1 MDIIQYRYIQ
11 YIYSI
16 LTVDTGRCNGAEFG
30 QSLGFTLS
38 MVKQLGSSWNLV
50 KTCLKCSWYHYVW
63 AVLRSRVRTNKNVCL
78 HLYHLYSRCP
88 PWPDT
93 TRRLSRIWN
102 ILLLSLMNFAT
113 TINLAISSYSSWT
126 TTTLTRTNYYF

>member
-63 AVLRSRVRTNKNVCL
+63 AVLRSRVRTYKNVCL
-78 HLYHLYSRCP
+78 HLYSRCP